1 MTYSPITPQSQ
12 PSPAATQAQIQTNF
26 AQYALKFLLNH
37 SALKTS
43 SQGDHERVVLENQN
57 GDPGVFN
64 DQVSLY
70 SKNAISKSGTEP
82 QLFAQILKFLPTP
95 NDANNAPN
103 VGMQLTQSVVNTVGP
118 NQFQS
123 FLPGNYMIYFGT
135 VTTNPATVTLVPAPT
150 KILVAIAIPNTLVSP
165 GSFPNSAFTTID
177 PLNNGKFTIN
187 STSSG
192 VFTIGWLAI
201 ATA

>member
-26 AQYALKFLLNH
+26 AQYALKFLVNHTALNM
-37 SALKTS
+37 KN
-43 SQGDHERVVLENQN
+43 QGDHEHVIFENQA
-57 GDPGVFN
+57 GDPGVTQ
-64 DQVSLY
+64 DQVSLFC
-70 SKNAISKSGTEP
+70 KNAGSNFGGLQP
-82 QLFAQILKFLPTP
+82 QLFAQIKKFLPTP
-95 NDANNAPN
+95 NDGNDAPN
-103 VGMQLTQSVVNTVGP
+103 VGMQLTQSLVNTVGP

-123 FLPGNYMIYFGT
+123 FLPGNYMLYFGS

-150 KILVAIAIPNTLVSP
+150 TIHVAIAIPNTLLSP
-165 GSFPNSAFTTID
+165 GSFPNAAYTKVTSNSTFDI
-177 PLNNGKFTIN
+177 I